1 MSAVIAGRPL
11 ADLEEESLIAV
22 EREWQRRARGLKP
35 WTTHEYLERIERV
48 HARYANFRRWQE
60 RQAAS

>member
-1 MSAVIAGRPL
+1 MATVMESRPL

-22 EREWQRRARGLKP
+22 EQEWGRRAHGLKP
-35 WTTHEYLERIERV
+35 WTTEEYLDHVVKV

-60 RQAAS
+60 KQAAS

>member
-1 MSAVIAGRPL
+1 MSAAIAGRPL

-22 EREWQRRARGLKP
+22 EQEWQRRARGLKP
-35 WTTHEYLERIERV
+35 WTTTEYLERIDAV
-48 HARYANFRRWQE
+48 HTRYANFRRWQE